1 MEVLTLSLSWYGV
14 FIGNSSVKKSADMA
28 QPNLTPPITTVKAA
42 LEYKSQLLALE
53 PKVNY
58 LMSLYVCH
66 FEL

>member
-1 MEVLTLSLSWYGV
+1 M
-14 FIGNSSVKKSADMA
+14 KKSADMA